1 MVFGSLGIG
10 VFGDGIGYI
19 PAYPCRILPRLC
31 KYQQGKWMGY
41 FGVLAWLWDINI
53 NSLADVYI
61 VGTRRGIYDAEL
73 PTLFEFADF

>member
-1 MVFGSLGIG
+1 
-10 VFGDGIGYI
+10 
-19 PAYPCRILPRLC
+19 
-31 KYQQGKWMGY
+31 MGY